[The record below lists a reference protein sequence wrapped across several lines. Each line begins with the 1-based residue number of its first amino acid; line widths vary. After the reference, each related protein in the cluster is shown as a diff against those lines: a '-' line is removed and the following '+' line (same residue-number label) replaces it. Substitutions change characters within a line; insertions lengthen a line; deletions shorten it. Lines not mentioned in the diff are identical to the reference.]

1 MEMFNSMYIIIFE
14 DNECSAQD
22 SQHWNGVAGI
32 IFDLNLV
39 LWWLNMNMI
48 TTEYEYFVK
57 CNAE

>member
-1 MEMFNSMYIIIFE
+1 MYIIIFE